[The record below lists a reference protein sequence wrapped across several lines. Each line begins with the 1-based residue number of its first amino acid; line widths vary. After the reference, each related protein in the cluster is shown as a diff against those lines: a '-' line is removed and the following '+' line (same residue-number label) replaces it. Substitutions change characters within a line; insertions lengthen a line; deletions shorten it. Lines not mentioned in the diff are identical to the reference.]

1 MTTTTLIANGILNQ
15 HLIDPEICIRCNTC
29 EATCPIDAITHDD
42 TNYVVMADKCNGC
55 MDCISPCPTGA
66 IDNWRKVPAAEP
78 YPIDAQYGWDE
89 LPPALSAEQ
98 LAAAAS
104 DVQDL
109 SQAQAVIAA
118 AAESTGSGTGSST
131 STRASASSASSVEQS
146 VQESFRAASFGAT
159 VPPPGPQRMPTPT
172 CMVRRTRSPPRWSA
186 TSTARRRVSTTR
198 RTTSCWTL
206 APCLSPCSKANRSAS
221 SPGNGCHRPAACG
234 TAILHRKRAQWRAP
248 RLQQCRTHGEAR
260 DGRP

>member
-159 VPPPGPQRMPTPT
+159 VPLVRSACLHQPAWSEEPGHRHGGRQHQLHGGGFRQRDAPHRAGLWLHAFPRARRPIGRHHPRERMPPAGRMWHGNTPSQARA
-172 CMVRRTRSPPRWSA
+172 MASA
-186 TSTARRRVSTTR
+186 PATTMPHSR
-198 RTTSCWTL
+198 
-206 APCLSPCSKANRSAS
+206 
-221 SPGNGCHRPAACG
+221 
-234 TAILHRKRAQWRAP
+234 
-248 RLQQCRTHGEAR
+248 
-260 DGRP
+260 